1 MSESVFSKELEG
13 FIAAEIQSLEQLEI
27 LLLLSGNP
35 HRWWTA
41 RSVYEVVKSST
52 SSVEDRLNEL
62 TSRGLLKAEGSPERS
77 FQFAPNSDHLWT
89 VVSQLRDAY
98 KERPVKVVQAI
109 YSKPRD
115 GVQEFA
121 RAFQI
126 RKDQ

>member
-1 MSESVFSKELEG
+1 MSETGFSTELEE

-27 LLLLSGNP
+27 LLLLSRNP
-35 HRWWTA
+35 HRWWTSQ
-41 RSVYEVVKSST
+41 SVYEVVKSSLA
-52 SSVEDRLNEL
+52 SVEDRLNEMAG
-62 TSRGLLKAEGSPERS
+62 RGLLKREGAGQRS
-77 FQFAPNSDHLWT
+77 FQFAPDSGESWQ

-109 YSKPRD
+109 YTKPRD

-126 RKDQ
+126 RRKD